1 MRDIKERNRIVEGS
15 LSLIDRVMERHG
27 DIMKVAHMDRDDVY
41 QQLAERLVNAVDAYI
56 PAKGDLEGY
65 LEIQLERELFNC
77 AHPRRLYGM
86 TDAPVAFRT
95 NRVVSLDA
103 MREDVM
109 KREVGMEGVA
119 A

>member
-1 MRDIKERNRIVEGS
+1 MRDFTQRNLIVEGS
-15 LSLIDRVMERHG
+15 LPLIDKVMERHE
-27 DIMKVAHMDRDDVY
+27 DIIKVTRMDRDDVY

-56 PAKGDLEGY
+56 PAKGYLEEY

-86 TDAPVAFRT
+86 TNAPVVFRA

-103 MREDVM
+103 MREDAFRRDGSM
-109 KREVGMEGVA
+109 A